1 MIDVETTGLDPGR
14 DHIVELAGLVM
25 DDTLS
30 MQVTH
35 RWSRK
40 DGPLPLKRCVDA
52 LSAVA
57 KMGTV
62 VAHNLAFDLAFLRAE
77 AGARET
83 ELASPRR
90 WLCTMRLTGART
102 TLASLAQ
109 ALGLEPIELH
119 TAGGDTRTL
128 AVVLSRLINSAKRR
142 GFATVAGIATV
153 APVGKGGPLESSVTG
168 DGRCNVRAALDYVV
182 PFPPVTLD
190 QRLAFVEERRH
201 PGSPGATARRL
212 RSAGI
217 TALAFDLLLAEFGE
231 PPCDSQP
238 PSRDNDIASRRS
250 P

>member
-109 ALGLEPIELH
+109 ALGVEPIELH

-201 PGSPGATARRL
+201 PGSPGTTARRL